1 MLGERDVF
9 DDQLLLQPTRRQHRG
24 IARCNCPVVPWHS
37 VERPCPLMGK
47 ADDMALP
54 DFAAKSQHVPLGA
67 LLLRLF
73 IIRGPHPEH
82 LTHPL
87 L

>member
-1 MLGERDVF
+1 MFLMFNCYFSRRDDSIGGSHVA
-9 DDQLLLQPTRRQHRG
+9 T
-24 IARCNCPVVPWHS
+24 VVPWHS

-54 DFAAKSQHVPLGA
+54 DFGANSQHLPLGA
-67 LLLRLF
+67 LSLRVL

-82 LTHPL
+82 LMSPSRARIL
-87 L
+87 V